1 MTGEPISTTTLATH
15 WILAFF
21 WALVHALSAHR
32 TGKSKTFIDF
42 ISLVIMSSFTG
53 IMFTLI
59 ALHLFPTAP
68 YLIYAMSGTGGY
80 LGIEWMSMVV
90 EYFKTKFK

>member
-1 MTGEPISTTTLATH
+1 MTEPISTSALATH
-15 WILAFF
+15 WMLAIF
-21 WALVHALSAHR
+21 WAFVHALSAHR

-80 LGIEWMSMVV
+80 LGIEGMSMVV

>member
-1 MTGEPISTTTLATH
+1 
-15 WILAFF
+15 
-21 WALVHALSAHR
+21 
-32 TGKSKTFIDF
+32 
-42 ISLVIMSSFTG
+42 MSSFTG

-80 LGIEWMSMVV
+80 LGIEGMSMVV